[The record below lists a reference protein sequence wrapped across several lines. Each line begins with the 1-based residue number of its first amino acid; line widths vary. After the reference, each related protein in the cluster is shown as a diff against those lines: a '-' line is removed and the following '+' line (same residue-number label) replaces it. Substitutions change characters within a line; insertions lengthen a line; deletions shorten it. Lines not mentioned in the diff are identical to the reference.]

1 MPFCRFICIKVKGI
15 MPEKTS
21 EIHDP
26 NSNKDY
32 RALLIEL
39 GVAEHLLQ
47 FKGLDFGLLYERLS
61 FLMGKQHLGA
71 PLLVTE
77 NWQLEVLGGLKFN
90 DNYLKDD
97 STLRDNRDASPTH
110 YAAWSG
116 NPAKLE
122 WIKNNGPKALN
133 QTDKY
138 GNSPY
143 HYAGRSGNPAALE
156 WIKNNTP
163 KALNEENNEGNTP
176 MHYAALSG
184 NPAALEWI
192 KNNASKSLNQK
203 NDAGS
208 TPIHYA
214 AWSGNL
220 EALEWVKNN
229 TPKALNQTNKSHL
242 SPIHYAA
249 LSGNPQALNY
259 VLALKNNPA
268 IWVLSYNLRT
278 EVIKKINATLI
289 QALKTNYTLTSI
301 YPLVVLKM
309 SAEDELSVKTSLERN
324 RAIKKTKI
332 EFIAFCQGTNQQKS
346 NVSLLPADLEMH
358 RLILEQMLP
367 EGVDVNRVFKEVM
380 QNDITVRQMAQ
391 KEKAL
396 ALIDREIERLVPSN
410 KEHNTLIGVSLN
422 NMHKNSDAKINALK
436 NLKEVVEQGDENMA
450 LAIQDWEKNH
460 AQTLS
465 EHRNFAKRLFS
476 HGPTRSQSIIKG
488 MKSIYGIK
496 ENNDA
501 LDEGQ
506 KPSM

>member
-1 MPFCRFICIKVKGI
+1 

-21 EIHDP
+21 EIQEQ

-47 FKGLDFGLLYERLS
+47 SKELDFGLLYQRLS
-61 FLMGKQHLGA
+61 FVMGKQHFGA

-77 NWQLEVLGGLKFN
+77 NWQIEVLGGLKYN

-122 WIKNNGPKALN
+122 WIKNNAPKALN
-133 QTDKY
+133 QKDKY
-138 GNSPY
+138 GNSLY
-143 HYAGRSGNPAALE
+143 HYAARSGNPAALE
-156 WIKNNTP
+156 WIKNNAP
-163 KALNEENNEGNTP
+163 KALNQKNNEGSIP
-176 MHYAALSG
+176 IHHAALSG

-192 KNNASKSLNQK
+192 KNNVPKALNQK
-203 NDAGS
+203 NDGDS

-229 TPKALNQTNKSHL
+229 APKALNQWDRFDLT
-242 SPIHYAA
+242 PIHYAA
-249 LSGNPQALNY
+249 LSGSPQALNY
-259 VLALKNNPA
+259 ALALQNNPA
-268 IWVLSYNLRT
+268 ILVLSYNLRT
-278 EVIKKINATLI
+278 QIIKKINATLI

-301 YPLVVLKM
+301 YPIAVLNM
-309 SAEDELSVKTSLERN
+309 SEDDELSVNKSLERN
-324 RAIKKTKI
+324 RSIKKATVR
-332 EFIAFCQGTNQQKS
+332 FIAFCQGIKQQDSKA
-346 NVSLLPADLEMH
+346 SLLPADLEMH

-380 QNDITVRQMAQ
+380 QNDITVRQMAR

-396 ALIDREIERLVPSN
+396 ALIDREIERLEPSN
-410 KEHNTLIGVSLN
+410 KEHNTLLGVSIN
-422 NMHKNSDAKINALK
+422 SVHKNSDAKINALK

-465 EHRNFAKRLFS
+465 EHRNFAKRVFS
-476 HGPTRSQSIIKG
+476 QGPTRSQSIIKG
-488 MKSIYGIK
+488 IKEIYGIK
-496 ENNDA
+496 DNNDA

>member
-1 MPFCRFICIKVKGI
+1 

-21 EIHDP
+21 EIQEQ

-47 FKGLDFGLLYERLS
+47 SKELDFGLLYQRLS
-61 FLMGKQHLGA
+61 FVMGKQHFGA

-77 NWQLEVLGGLKFN
+77 NWQIEVLGGLKYN

-122 WIKNNGPKALN
+122 WVKNNAPKALN
-133 QTDKY
+133 QWDRFDLT
-138 GNSPY
+138 
-143 HYAGRSGNPAALE
+143 
-156 WIKNNTP
+156 
-163 KALNEENNEGNTP
+163 
-176 MHYAALSG
+176 
-184 NPAALEWI
+184 
-192 KNNASKSLNQK
+192 
-203 NDAGS
+203 
-208 TPIHYA
+208 
-214 AWSGNL
+214 
-220 EALEWVKNN
+220 
-229 TPKALNQTNKSHL
+229 
-242 SPIHYAA
+242 PIHYAA
-249 LSGNPQALNY
+249 LSGSPQALNY
-259 VLALKNNPA
+259 ALALQNNPA
-268 IWVLSYNLRT
+268 ILVLSYNLRT
-278 EVIKKINATLI
+278 QIIKKINATLI

-301 YPLVVLKM
+301 YPIAVLNM
-309 SAEDELSVKTSLERN
+309 SEDDELSVNKSLERN
-324 RAIKKTKI
+324 RSIKKATVR
-332 EFIAFCQGTNQQKS
+332 FIAFCQGIKQQDSKA
-346 NVSLLPADLEMH
+346 SLLPADLEMH

-380 QNDITVRQMAQ
+380 QNDITVRQMAR

-396 ALIDREIERLVPSN
+396 ALIDREIERLEPSN
-410 KEHNTLIGVSLN
+410 KEHNTLLGVSIN
-422 NMHKNSDAKINALK
+422 SVHKNSDAKINALK

-465 EHRNFAKRLFS
+465 EHRNFAKRVFS
-476 HGPTRSQSIIKG
+476 QGPTRSQSIIKG
-488 MKSIYGIK
+488 IKEIYGIK
-496 ENNDA
+496 DNNDA